1 MHQYFENKVIGLH
14 DNRLFKSMVVLIFLL
29 LVLFAFSTTLGD
41 TTRKALLSEDG
52 PVEIAS
58 AVLYFVCCAYVLLKG
73 GFGFFQRFPY
83 LVVIPMLFGM
93 RELDFDKRFT
103 TIGVLKS
110 KFYVSP
116 LVPLHTKLL
125 VVALGLVVIALILL
139 MLKRHFADFWDGV
152 RNRTAFGW
160 GMLLVLAMLVVSKSL
175 DGLERK
181 CTSLGVAVSPL
192 IAKYSSVAE
201 EIIEL
206 GIPVMMLLLFS
217 HYFNQSKQV
226 SQE

>member
-1 MHQYFENKVIGLH
+1 MHSNEEKNILYCFL
-14 DNRLFKSMVVLIFLL
+14 VVLISLL
-29 LVLFAFSTTLGD
+29 LLFVFSTTLD
-41 TTRKALLSEDG
+41 DATRKALLSEDG

-73 GFGFFQRFPY
+73 GFAFFQRFPY

-103 TIGVLKS
+103 AIGVLKS

-125 VVALGLVVIALILL
+125 VIALGLVVIAMILL
-139 MLKRHFADFWDGV
+139 MLKRHFAVFWDGV

-160 GMLLVLAMLVVSKSL
+160 GMLLVLVMLVVSKSL

-217 HYFNQSKQV
+217 HYFSQSKQV

>member
-1 MHQYFENKVIGLH
+1 MITKEKMVFS
-14 DNRLFKSMVVLIFLL
+14 LFLSVLLT
-29 LVLFAFSTTLGD
+29 LVLLFVFSTTLED
-41 TTRKALLSEDG
+41 ATRKALLSEDG

-58 AVLYFVCCAYVLLKG
+58 AALYFVCCAYALLRG
-73 GFGFFQRFPY
+73 GGAFLKKYPY
-83 LVVIPMLFGM
+83 FVVIPLLFGM

-116 LVPLHTKLL
+116 LEPWHTKLI
-125 VVALGLVVIALILL
+125 VIMLGLAVIMLIVMMVKNHLKALWESLRSGGDMGIGVV
-139 MLKRHFADFWDGV
+139 
-152 RNRTAFGW
+152 
-160 GMLLVLAMLVVSKSL
+160 LVLAMLVVSKSL

-181 CTSLGVAVSPL
+181 CASIGLSVSPL

-206 GIPVMMLLLFS
+206 GIPVIMLVLFS
-217 HYFNQSKQV
+217 HYF
-226 SQE
+226 SQQEQADSPQ

>member
-1 MHQYFENKVIGLH
+1 VIILTDNK
-14 DNRLFKSMVVLIFLL
+14 LFKFIAVVFFVLL
-29 LVLFAFSTTLGD
+29 ALFVFSITLD
-41 TTRKALLSEDG
+41 DFTRKTLLSEDG

-58 AVLYFVCCAYVLLKG
+58 AALYFVCCVYALVRGGGVFLKKY
-73 GFGFFQRFPY
+73 PY
-83 LVVIPMLFGM
+83 FIVIPLLFGM

-116 LVPLHTKLL
+116 LEPWHTKLI
-125 VVALGLVVIALILL
+125 VIALGLAVIVLMVMMVKTHLKGLWESVRSGGAL
-139 MLKRHFADFWDGV
+139 
-152 RNRTAFGW
+152 GW
-160 GMLLVLAMLVVSKSL
+160 GVVLVLTMLVVSKSL

-181 CTSLGVAVSPL
+181 CLSIGLSVAPL
-192 IAKYSSVAE
+192 LAKYSSVAE

-217 HYFNQSKQV
+217 HYFSQMEQST
-226 SQE
+226 SQQ

>member
-1 MHQYFENKVIGLH
+1 MCSVKDQRFWQLY
-14 DNRLFKSMVVLIFLL
+14 L
-29 LVLFAFSTTLGD
+29 LVLIALVVLFALSTILD
-41 TTRKALLSEDG
+41 DSTRKAFLSEDG

-58 AVLYFVCCAYVLLKG
+58 AVLYFVCCAYLLLKG
-73 GFGFFQRFPY
+73 GLAFFKHYPY
-83 LVVIPMLFGM
+83 FVVIPLLFGM

-116 LVPLHTKLL
+116 LEPWHTKLI
-125 VVALGLVVIALILL
+125 VIMLGLAVIVLIVMMIKKHLKALWESVRSGGDMGIGVV
-139 MLKRHFADFWDGV
+139 
-152 RNRTAFGW
+152 
-160 GMLLVLAMLVVSKSL
+160 LVLAMLVVSKSL

-181 CTSLGVAVSPL
+181 CIAIGLSVPPL

-206 GIPVMMLLLFS
+206 GIPVIMLLLFR
-217 HYFNQSKQV
+217 HYFSQRAQSA

>member
-1 MHQYFENKVIGLH
+1 MYN
-14 DNRLFKSMVVLIFLL
+14 DNGKRLWHLYVLVLIALVVLF
-29 LVLFAFSTTLGD
+29 VFSTTLDD
-41 TTRKALLSEDG
+41 TTRKSLLSEDG

-58 AVLYFVCCAYVLLKG
+58 AALYFVCCAYALIRGGGAFLKKY
-73 GFGFFQRFPY
+73 PY
-83 LVVIPMLFGM
+83 SIVIPLLFGM

-116 LVPLHTKLL
+116 QEPLQTKLI
-125 VVALGLVVIALILL
+125 VIALGLAVIVLIVMMVKTHLKGLWESLRSGGAL
-139 MLKRHFADFWDGV
+139 
-152 RNRTAFGW
+152 GW
-160 GMLLVLAMLVVSKSL
+160 GVVLVLAMLVVSKSL

-181 CTSLGVAVSPL
+181 CTSIGLSVSPL

-206 GIPVMMLLLFS
+206 GIPVIMLVLFS
-217 HYFNQSKQV
+217 HYF
-226 SQE
+226 SQQEQIDSQQ

>member
-1 MHQYFENKVIGLH
+1 MNTNGQKPL
-14 DNRLFKSMVVLIFLL
+14 LFAYIALLFAL
-29 LVLFAFSTTLGD
+29 LVLFAVSTVLD
-41 TTRKALLSEDG
+41 EAALKSLLSEDG

-58 AVLYFVCCAYVLLKG
+58 AALYFVCAGYVLLKG
-73 GFGFFQRFPY
+73 GLAFLRRWPY
-83 LVVIPMLFGM
+83 FVVIPLLFGM

-116 LVPLHTKLL
+116 LEPWHTKLI
-125 VVALGLVVIALILL
+125 VIALGLAVIVLMVMMVKTHLKGLWESVRSGGAL
-139 MLKRHFADFWDGV
+139 
-152 RNRTAFGW
+152 GW
-160 GMLLVLAMLVVSKSL
+160 GVVLVLTMLVVSKSL

-181 CTSLGVAVSPL
+181 CLSIGLSVAPL
-192 IAKYSSVAE
+192 LAKYSSVAE

-217 HYFNQSKQV
+217 HYFSQMEQST
-226 SQE
+226 SQQ

>member
-1 MHQYFENKVIGLH
+1 MNNKNFYISLCF
-14 DNRLFKSMVVLIFLL
+14 LAFVLMA
-29 LVLFAFSTTLGD
+29 LFAFSTTLD
-41 TTRKALLSEDG
+41 DPTRKALLNEDG

-58 AVLYFVCCAYVLLKG
+58 ALLYFACCAYVLLKG

-103 TIGVLKS
+103 AIGVLKS

-125 VVALGLVVIALILL
+125 VIALGLVVIALILL
-139 MLKRHFADFWDGV
+139 MLKRHFVDFWDGV

-160 GMLLVLAMLVVSKSL
+160 GILLVLAMLVVSKSL

-181 CTSLGVAVSPL
+181 STSLGVTVPPL

-206 GIPVMMLLLFS
+206 GIPVTMLLLFS
-217 HYFNQSKQV
+217 HYFSQRKQV

>member
-1 MHQYFENKVIGLH
+1 MHSNEEKNILYCFL
-14 DNRLFKSMVVLIFLL
+14 VVLISLL
-29 LVLFAFSTTLGD
+29 LLFVFSTTLD
-41 TTRKALLSEDG
+41 DATRKALLSEDG

-73 GFGFFQRFPY
+73 GFAFFQRFPY

-103 TIGVLKS
+103 AIGVLKS

-125 VVALGLVVIALILL
+125 VIALGLVVIAMILL
-139 MLKRHFADFWDGV
+139 MLKRHFAVFWDGV

-160 GMLLVLAMLVVSKSL
+160 GMLLVLVMLVVSKSL

>member
-1 MHQYFENKVIGLH
+1 MNNISLLKAIVA
-14 DNRLFKSMVVLIFLL
+14 LL
-29 LVLFAFSTTLGD
+29 LALLFLFVFSASLDD
-41 TTRKALLSEDG
+41 TTRKAFFNEDG
-52 PVEIAS
+52 AVEIAS
-58 AVLYFVCCAYVLLKG
+58 AVLYFVCCTYVLLKG
-73 GFGFFQRFPY
+73 GFGFLQRFPY

-125 VVALGLVVIALILL
+125 VIALGLVVIALILL

-160 GMLLVLAMLVVSKSL
+160 GMLLVLVMLVVSKSL

-217 HYFNQSKQV
+217 HYFSQSKQV